1 MPITTNVDA
10 QMGTETISEIEM
22 GEGPWMT
29 LTISFILIS
38 CSWLKAVRFALRHC
52 EWKVS
57 QIVKTWIVFYKNCTV
72 QYKKVFERL
81 IIKK

>member
-1 MPITTNVDA
+1 MSITTIVDA
-10 QMGTETISEIEM
+10 QIGTETISEVEM

-29 LTISFILIS
+29 LMISFILI
-38 CSWLKAVRFALRHC
+38 SWLKAVRFALQHC

-72 QYKKVFERL
+72 Q
-81 IIKK
+81 